1 MIAQL
6 MFNGLITG
14 AIVALPALA
23 LTVVFGIL
31 RFPNFA
37 VGAMLT
43 LGAYVAWA
51 LNVLLGAPLLLAA
64 AIACLILGLVCA
76 LSDKLVFAKLRDRSA
91 ITLLV
96 ASMGL
101 AFVLENICRFAFGNE
116 ARNFAIAV
124 ARPIRWY
131 GFRVNHEQFVIGLT
145 VLACLIAVFALLR
158 FTTLGRAMRAVAD
171 NPPLAEV
178 RGIDR
183 ESIARIT
190 WLIAGAVMALAG
202 VLIGMDRA
210 IDPLV
215 GWNYQL
221 SVFAAAILGGLGSP
235 IGAVVGALTI
245 GIAEELSTLVIP
257 THYRQGI
264 AFAVIVVLLLIRP
277 HGLFGKKAIRK

>member
-6 MFNGLITG
+6 VFNGLITG

-43 LGAYVAWA
+43 LGAYAAWA
-51 LNVLLGAPLLLAA
+51 VNVLLAVPLLLAA
-64 AIACLILGLVCA
+64 AMACIILGLVCA
-76 LSDKLVFAKLRDRSA
+76 VCDKLVFAKLRDRSA

-131 GFRVNHEQFVIGLT
+131 GLRVNHEQLVIGLT
-145 VLACLIAVFALLR
+145 VLACLIALFVLLR

-183 ESIARIT
+183 ETIARIT

-235 IGAVVGALTI
+235 IGAVAGALTI
-245 GIAEELSTLVIP
+245 GVAEELSTLVIS

-264 AFAVIVVLLLIRP
+264 AFAVIVILLLIRP
-277 HGLFGKKAIRK
+277 HGLFGKRAIRK